1 MRVALPLTRVRVA
14 SLLAL
19 VLSVTGSLGGGL
31 AEPAWADDAWRWPL
45 SPRPV
50 VARTFEAPQGPYSPG
65 HRGVDLL
72 GAAGQPVL
80 AVADGTV
87 AYAGRVAGIGV
98 VSIDTAAGRVTYQ
111 PVVASVRR
119 GDAVVAGS
127 TLGEL
132 STIGGHCV
140 PRACLHLGLVV
151 ADEYRD
157 PLALLGGGPV
167 RLLPVDGPL
176 AGALPP
182 PLGTGDDA
190 GRRSV
195 WSAAGSTAALSLGV
209 VS

>member
-1 MRVALPLTRVRVA
+1 MPPRARAAL
-14 SLLAL
+14 LLAL
-19 VLSVTGSLGGGL
+19 VLGVTGALGGAL
-31 AEPAWADDAWRWPL
+31 AGPAQADDAWRWPL

-50 VARTFEAPQGPYSPG
+50 VARAFAAPAGPYSAG

-72 GAAGQPVL
+72 GTPGQPVL

-119 GDAVVAGS
+119 GDAVVAHS
-127 TLGEL
+127 ALGDL
-132 STIGGHCV
+132 STVGGHCA

-151 ADEYRD
+151 DGDYRD

-167 RLLPVDGPL
+167 RLLPVVGPL
-176 AGALPP
+176 TSAPST
-182 PLGTGDDA
+182 PLATVAATGQV
-190 GRRSV
+190 SV
-195 WSAAGSTAALSLGV
+195 WSAAGSTAALALGV
-209 VS
+209 AS